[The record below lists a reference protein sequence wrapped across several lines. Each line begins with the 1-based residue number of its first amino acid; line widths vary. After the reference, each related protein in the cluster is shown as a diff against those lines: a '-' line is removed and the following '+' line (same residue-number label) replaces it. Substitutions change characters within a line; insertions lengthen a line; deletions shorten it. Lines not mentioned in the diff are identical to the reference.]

1 MPSHS
6 SSLPSSLG
14 YRREPILPKRARL
27 PQLTAQWQKG
37 ENLLWTARFK
47 LWYSQSV
54 ARVPEMLSRHASVR
68 IFRMEC
74 VSRLRSIS
82 NVPQKLCAHSWF
94 RVIAHSVF
102 LLHAFSCPLGC
113 EKTRKRSRLPSTTST
128 KHQIYQ
134 ASSQPSVK
142 PTQHQIY
149 QSTLA

>member
-27 PQLTAQWQKG
+27 PQLSDRKG
-37 ENLLWTARFK
+37 KICYELHGSNYDIPKAR
-47 LWYSQSV
+47 L
-54 ARVPEMLSRHASVR
+54 ASLKCSHVTR
-68 IFRMEC
+68 LYAFAEWN
-74 VSRLRSIS
+74 VSRVVSHIS